1 MDSNKQRD
9 FWRYQFL
16 RIDSFQL
23 ALLSSYTLMGVLISK
38 HEICPTRRWRLSTT
52 FPKPISFLYV
62 STYTQAPLFKL
73 SQIKI
78 FNDAQVRLAKYHWA
92 CDWKVSLQNTLDNEL
107 ENGVQI

>member
-1 MDSNKQRD
+1 MS
-9 FWRYQFL
+9 Y
-16 RIDSFQL
+16 
-23 ALLSSYTLMGVLISK
+23 SSLETLDEFSEAHFI
-38 HEICPTRRWRLSTT
+38 
-52 FPKPISFLYV
+52 LYV